1 MRGHLRGKTGD
12 ALMQAVNWNDSL
24 NLTVRETSEEIKL

>member
-12 ALMQAVNWNDSL
+12 ALMQGVNWNDSL